1 MKFELEHKPLAT
13 FSFSSLTDIVLL
25 LLIFFLLTSQF
36 VISNGINVNLPKT
49 KNATSVSASRLI
61 VNIDSEGN
69 IFFKGKKISTT
80 KLNEEFRELDKK
92 TFNNLIIRADNNVKL
107 EIVVKVIDIARGN
120 GIEKFTVQ
128 TEKVN

>member
-49 KNATSVSASRLI
+49 KNATSVFASRLI

-69 IFFKGKKISTT
+69 IFFKGKKITT
-80 KLNEEFRELDKK
+80 AKLNEEFRELDKK